1 MLSTLLYFAF
11 VAAVGYYATTKG
23 RSPIVWGLVAIII
36 SPLIAAIIL
45 FFLKN
50 LKEVPQTTFK
60 PEQIDTPKTPALE
73 AAPAAAAG
81 AAAATE
87 EEPIVDKPEVEG
99 PKIIEEP
106 APQAEAPKAEEPQ
119 APVAAVVEEPVAPAQ
134 APAAEAPAANKCP
147 YCDSELPAGA
157 KFCGSCGAKL

>member
-50 LKEVPQTTFK
+50 LKE
-60 PEQIDTPKTPALE
+60 
-73 AAPAAAAG
+73 AAPVAITTAKPILNAPKAP
-81 AAAATE
+81 
-87 EEPIVDKPEVEG
+87 EPEVKPEVKPE
-99 PKIIEEP
+99 PETKPEP
-106 APQAEAPKAEEPQ
+106 APEAPKATPEVKAEPAAESQVPVAAVAAEPAPEAPKAE
-119 APVAAVVEEPVAPAQ
+119 PV
-134 APAAEAPAANKCP
+134 AEAPATNKCP